1 VVLGE
6 EAAVRK
12 TGKSRV
18 EEQERSQRY
27 LALKEFAREAL
38 WETVIFSGLAYA
50 QEALEAERSAIC
62 GERCARM
69 ADRVAMRSGHVA
81 SSLTLG
87 GRRVKM
93 RRPRV
98 RAADGEVS
106 LPSWREWSSRDP
118 LGQRAVEQMV
128 VGVSTRRY
136 RRSLEPLPGAFQVH
150 GVSKSAVS
158 ERFVVGTANKLA
170 ALMRRKLS
178 ALKLL
183 AVMIDGVHFAEHMVL
198 AAIGIDLNG
207 KKHVLGLRDGATENA
222 AACKELL
229 ADLTE
234 RGLPTERAL
243 LFIIDGAKA
252 LRKAITDTFGT
263 RALIQRCREHKKRNI
278 AEALPER
285 LRAQTRGAMSQAYA
299 TADPKRA
306 RQLLDHLAR
315 TLEREYP
322 SAAASLREGL
332 EETLT
337 IMRMDLP
344 ESLTRVLSST
354 NLIENLFSRVRDMAR
369 RVRRWQGGEMILR
382 WTAAGVLEAARNFRK
397 IAGFPGLTKL
407 DAALRAH
414 DATLDNRKQA
424 A

>member
-1 VVLGE
+1 MRE
-6 EAAVRK
+6 
-12 TGKSRV
+12 TGRSRV
-18 EEQERSQRY
+18 QEQAGGQRY
-27 LALKEFAREAL
+27 LPLREFAREAL
-38 WETVIFSGLAYA
+38 WDTVVLSGLAYM
-50 QEALEAERSAIC
+50 EEVLEAERSTAC
-62 GERCARM
+62 GERYAHLP
-69 ADRVAMRSGHVA
+69 DRIAMRSGHVP

-87 GRRVKM
+87 GRRVKV
-93 RRPRV
+93 RRPRA
-98 RAADGEVS
+98 RGADGEIS

-118 LGQRAVEQMV
+118 LGKRAVEQMV

-136 RRSLEPLPGAFQVH
+136 RRALEPLPSELQVH
-150 GVSKSAVS
+150 GISKSAVS

-170 ALMRRKLS
+170 ALLKRKLS
-178 ALKLL
+178 GLKLC

-198 AAIGIDLNG
+198 AAIGIELNG
-207 KKHVLGLRDGATENA
+207 HKQVLGLREGATENA

-229 ADLTE
+229 ADLIE
-234 RGLPTERAL
+234 RGLPTDRAL

-263 RALIQRCREHKKRNI
+263 RALIQRCREHKKRNV

-285 LRAQTRGAMSQAYA
+285 MRAQVRNAMGQAYA

-306 RQLLDHLAR
+306 RQLLNNLAR

-322 SAAASLREGL
+322 GAAASLREGL
-332 EETLT
+332 DETLT
-337 IMRMDLP
+337 IMRLELP
-344 ESLTRVLSST
+344 ESLARVLSST

-369 RVRRWQGGEMILR
+369 RVRRWQGGGMILR
-382 WTAAGVLEAARNFRK
+382 WTAAGVLEAERNFRK
-397 IAGFPGLTKL
+397 IAGYRSLGKL

-414 DATLDNRKQA
+414 DVALDTEHGVENRKRA

>member
-1 VVLGE
+1 VLLEE

-18 EEQERSQRY
+18 EEQAESQGY
-27 LALKEFAREAL
+27 LALKDFAREAL

-62 GERCARM
+62 GERYARVV
-69 ADRVAMRSGHVA
+69 DRVAMRAGHVA

-87 GRRVKM
+87 GRRVKI

-98 RAADGEVS
+98 RDVEGEVS

-136 RRSLEPLPGAFQVH
+136 RRSLEALPKAFQAH

-170 ALMRRKLS
+170 ALMKRKLS
-178 ALKLL
+178 GLKLL

-198 AAIGIDLNG
+198 AAVGIDLGGN
-207 KKHVLGLRDGATENA
+207 KHVLGLREGATENA

-229 ADLTE
+229 ADLIE

-263 RALIQRCREHKKRNI
+263 RALIQRCREHKKRNV
-278 AEALPER
+278 ADALPER
-285 LRAQTRGAMSQAYA
+285 RRAQTRSTMSQAYA

-306 RQLLDHLAR
+306 RQLLDNLAR

-322 SAAASLREGL
+322 GAAASLREGL
-332 EETLT
+332 DETLT
-337 IMRMDLP
+337 IMHLELP

-369 RVRRWQGGEMILR
+369 RVRRWQGGGMILR
-382 WTAAGVLEAARNFRK
+382 WTAAGVLEAERNFRK
-397 IAGFPGLTKL
+397 IAGYRSLAKL

-414 DATLDNRKQA
+414 DATLDNREQA

>member
-1 VVLGE
+1 M
-6 EAAVRK
+6 RK
-12 TGKSRV
+12 TGKSGV
-18 EEQERSQRY
+18 EEQAKKQEH

-62 GERCARM
+62 GERYARLT
-69 ADRVAMRSGHVA
+69 DREAMRSGHVA

-87 GRRVKM
+87 GRRVKI

-98 RAADGEVS
+98 RGAEGEVS
-106 LPSWREWSSRDP
+106 LPSWQEWSSRDP

-136 RRSLEPLPGAFQVH
+136 QRSREPLPHSVQVH

-158 ERFVVGTANKLA
+158 ARFVVGTANKLA
-170 ALMRRKLS
+170 ALMKRKLS
-178 ALKLL
+178 GLKLL

-198 AAIGIDLNG
+198 AAVGIDLGGN
-207 KKHVLGLRDGATENA
+207 KHVLGLREGATENA

-229 ADLTE
+229 ADLAE

-243 LFIIDGAKA
+243 LFIIDGAKG

-263 RALIQRCREHKKRNI
+263 RALIQRCREHKKRNV

-285 LRAQTRGAMSQAYA
+285 MRAQARSTMSQAYA

-306 RQLLDHLAR
+306 CQLLENLAR
-315 TLEREYP
+315 SLEREYP
-322 SAAASLREGL
+322 GAAASLREGL
-332 EETLT
+332 DETLT
-337 IMRMDLP
+337 IMRLDLA

-369 RVRRWQGGEMILR
+369 RVRRWQGGGMILR
-382 WTAAGVLEAARNFRK
+382 WTAAGVLEAERNFRK
-397 IAGFPGLTKL
+397 IAGYRDLAKL